1 MNLSERLKAIRE
13 PDSVEGPRRETYE
26 PAPAFDLP
34 PAVTERLD
42 VSPGAE
48 PGQSGASAPV
58 QFAAA
63 PATSAQPTSPALDP
77 EPAAAASAP
86 AQVPRP
92 HDPLAAVKEKAAE
105 ELFERIASR
114 MNDPSLTEEQLHALA
129 RAELAEIVA
138 AEQLALTTAERNRL
152 IDEIGADVLGYG
164 PLEGLLADPTV
175 SEIMVNR
182 FDQIYV
188 ERSGRLTETAQRFT
202 GEAQLRR
209 VIERIV
215 SRVGRRVD
223 ESSPLVDARLEDGS
237 RVNAIIPPLAVNGSS
252 LTIRKFAGTPYTAED
267 LIRFGTVTPEAATV
281 LDAAVRAKLNI
292 LVSGGTGTGKTT
304 LLNVLSAF
312 IPVDERIITIEDAVE
327 LQLQQDHVV
336 RLESRPPNIEGRG
349 EITIR
354 DLVRNSLRMRPDR
367 IVVGEVRGAE
377 SLDMLQAMNTG
388 HEGSISTIHANSP
401 RDAVARMETLVLMA
415 GMDLPLRAIREQ
427 IASAIDLI
435 VQITRHK
442 DGVRRITHITEVH
455 GMEGEI
461 VTLQDAF
468 TFDYGG
474 GFDAEGRLLG
484 RLEPTGVRPRFAE
497 HIADH
502 GIALPVTLFHPTR
515 RELLGEIR

>member
-1 MNLSERLKAIRE
+1 MRLNDRLEAKRNPRNPFETAPDAESGLLPHTAAI
-13 PDSVEGPRRETYE
+13 
-26 PAPAFDLP
+26 
-34 PAVTERLD
+34 
-42 VSPGAE
+42 
-48 PGQSGASAPV
+48 
-58 QFAAA
+58 
-63 PATSAQPTSPALDP
+63 AQPDNAAWVPSEPESRVIDPAETTP
-77 EPAAAASAP
+77 FAVEPP
-86 AQVPRP
+86 TTI
-92 HDPLAAVKEKAAE
+92 DPLAGLKERAAV
-105 ELFERIASR
+105 ELFARIGSR
-114 MNDPSLTEEQLHALA
+114 LNDSSLTEEKLHTIA
-129 RAELAEIVA
+129 RAELTDIVA
-138 AEQLALTTAERNRL
+138 GEQLALSIAERNRL

-164 PLEGLLADPTV
+164 PLEPLLDDPTIT
-175 SEIMVNR
+175 EIMVNR

-188 ERSGRLTETAQRFT
+188 ERRGRLTESPLRFT

-215 SRVGRRVD
+215 SRVGRRID

-252 LTIRKFAGTPYTAED
+252 LTIRKFAGTPYTVSD
-267 LIRFGTVTPEAATV
+267 LVSFGTMTREVATV
-281 LDAAVRAKLNI
+281 LDAAVRSKLNI

-312 IPVDERIITIEDAVE
+312 IPQEERIITIEDAVE

-367 IVVGEVRGAE
+367 IVIGEVRGSE

-401 RDAVARMETLVLMA
+401 RDAISRMETLVLMA

-427 IASAIDLI
+427 ISSAIDVI
-435 VQITRHK
+435 VQINRHK
-442 DGVRRITHITEVH
+442 DGIRRITHVTEVH
-455 GMEGEI
+455 GMEGDI

-468 TFDYGG
+468 AFDHSA
-474 GFDAEGRLLG
+474 GFDEHGRLRG
-484 RLEPTGVRPRFAE
+484 SAVATGVRPRFAE
-497 HIADH
+497 RIAEH
-502 GIALPVTLFHPTR
+502 GIDLPMSVFHVGYG
-515 RELLGEIR
+515 EMLGEIR